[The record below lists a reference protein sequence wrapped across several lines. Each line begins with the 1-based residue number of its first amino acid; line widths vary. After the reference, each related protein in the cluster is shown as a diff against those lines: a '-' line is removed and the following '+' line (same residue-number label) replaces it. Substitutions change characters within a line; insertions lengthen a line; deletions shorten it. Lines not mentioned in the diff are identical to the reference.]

1 MVKIV
6 LMDKVKKTAKM
17 GYLRGEVK
25 NYLLTSVMDGP
36 IGDNLRYARACSR
49 NGNHRTMSVLFHSEI
64 FSHFCVNASFIGQNS
79 AYSEFL
85 LAFCPDQPK

>member
-1 MVKIV
+1 MRESQKSVK
-6 LMDKVKKTAKM
+6 
-17 GYLRGEVK
+17 
-25 NYLLTSVMDGP
+25 LLTSFMDGP